1 MKNIKRCHDLTG
13 QKFGRL
19 TVVGLDDK
27 NTRKTYWIC
36 QCECGGIKS
45 ARSDSLLCGAIKS
58 CGCMKKEQDRIN
70 LEANHSHKQSGTRIY
85 HIWQGMKA
93 RCYNVNDSHFHRYG
107 GRGIVVCEEWKYS
120 FQAFYEWAIN
130 NGYSEDL
137 TIDRINNDGNYEPS
151 NCRWATPKEQA
162 NNRNTNIYITIGNE
176 TKTLLYWCNMFK
188 IDYRTVLARYWRSPN
203 VTLDELF
210 KANTEVTDRPSAP

>member
-70 LEANHSHKQSGTRIY
+70 LEANHSHKQSGTRI
-85 HIWQGMKA
+85 
-93 RCYNVNDSHFHRYG
+93 
-107 GRGIVVCEEWKYS
+107 
-120 FQAFYEWAIN
+120 
-130 NGYSEDL
+130 
-137 TIDRINNDGNYEPS
+137 
-151 NCRWATPKEQA
+151 

-188 IDYRTVLARYWRSPN
+188 IDYRTVLARYWRNPN